1 MERTF
6 AHISF
11 ELDDFHSSRSA
22 RPLHIFCVFPKVNVE
37 EIPDVAR
44 EAGVGAAV
52 HRRGKNTYD
61 LETASAT
68 RKRRATGHIID
79 FGHYWYILIRTIE
92 SPTTAGNTASRWIRR
107 MYPAISHSYV
117 RPNHLLNIMDHLSEI
132 QDSKLEMR
140 GYVLRSH
147 DSPETMKKW
156 PRDRPYTRKAIEQD
170 IERENKLL
178 EAINFIFRTG
188 GTYFN
193 TRMEADGHFVF
204 YRGGALCFSNFY
216 RLVLSRYGEIALD
229 NRKFFSN
236 RERRLVNGD
245 VEISRISLQP
255 RRILEK
261 HDWETLKLYLSSHYS
276 LAVLHSGN
284 PWLQLNMIDRGDG
297 SVFDIYGYHSKIEVV
312 PFNRASPESLMRLFH
327 TINELFPSM
336 QLGEVLSQ

>member
-170 IERENKLL
+170 IERERANCSKPS
-178 EAINFIFRTG
+178 I
-188 GTYFN
+188 
-193 TRMEADGHFVF
+193 
-204 YRGGALCFSNFY
+204 
-216 RLVLSRYGEIALD
+216 
-229 NRKFFSN
+229 
-236 RERRLVNGD
+236 
-245 VEISRISLQP
+245 
-255 RRILEK
+255 
-261 HDWETLKLYLSSHYS
+261 LSSEQEEPTS
-276 LAVLHSGN
+276 IQEWKQMVTSF
-284 PWLQLNMIDRGDG
+284 
-297 SVFDIYGYHSKIEVV
+297 STE
-312 PFNRASPESLMRLFH
+312 E
-327 TINELFPSM
+327 ELSAFPIST
-336 QLGEVLSQ
+336 G